1 VAFLARHPRLAEL
14 LTGLGLLAAAWVGA
28 RLLSWL
34 FARLLARARGTP
46 TAVDDRLVSA
56 LRRPV
61 TWSLFLL
68 GAWAAVHRSPLP
80 ERLQRGLDGALFLA
94 AVALVALCLA
104 RAFGILLAWYTE
116 ESRHPSA
123 EGLAREFGPLVTR
136 VGEVFIVVVAAI
148 TVLQRFGVNVQSLVV
163 SLGVGSL
170 AVGLAAQDT
179 LANMFAGFTLML
191 DRPFKAGDRVMLAG
205 GEQGDVEGIGM
216 RATRIRTLDE
226 TLLVVPNSLLVKERL
241 TNLSRPTRAQ
251 ALRVEV
257 AVAYGSDLGKAKAV
271 LAQASRECP
280 EVDPAAA
287 PLVLV
292 SRLGDSGVHLTVVA
306 QARDYERLAVARS
319 QVCQAVYERLREAGV
334 EIPYPTRTVIQRE
347 A

>member
-1 VAFLARHPRLAEL
+1 VA
-14 LTGLGLLAAAWVGA
+14 A

-34 FARLLARARGTP
+34 FGRVLARARGTP

-61 TWSLFLL
+61 TWGLFLL

-80 ERLQRGLDGALFLA
+80 ARLLAWLDGALFLA
-94 AVALVALCLA
+94 AVALVALGLA

-123 EGLAREFGPLVTR
+123 EGLAREFGPLLTK

-148 TVLQRFGVNVQSLVV
+148 TILQRFGVNVQSLVV

-191 DRPFKAGDRVMLAG
+191 DRPFKAGDRVLLAS
-205 GEQGDVEGIGM
+205 GEQGDVEAIGM

-226 TLLVVPNSLLVKERL
+226 ALLVVPNSLLVKERL

-251 ALRVEV
+251 VLRVEV
-257 AVAYGSDLGKAKAV
+257 AVAYGSDLERVKAV
-271 LAQASRECP
+271 LEGASQECP
-280 EVDPAAA
+280 EVDPAVA

-292 SRLGDSGVHLTVVA
+292 SRLGDYALHLTVVV
-306 QARDYERLAVARS
+306 QARDYERLALARS
-319 QVCQAVYERLREAGV
+319 EVCQAAYRRLREAGL